1 MRKLSLVSLS
11 AMGLFALAGCTE
23 GTPGGPG
30 ATHSVTRTSS
40 HRQAEEPMPPKT
52 TGEPARRV
60 EVPEKRT
67 ETASRGDQTFTL
79 SVPTFSTTL
88 KQGEAKE
95 IKIGIHRGKN
105 FAEDVALHF
114 TGLPKGVTIEPA
126 NPMIRAS
133 DKDAA
138 VTVKAADDA
147 PLGDFTVK
155 VVGHPTTGADAINE
169 FKISIRKK

>member
-1 MRKLSLVSLS
+1 
-11 AMGLFALAGCTE
+11 
-23 GTPGGPG
+23 
-30 ATHSVTRTSS
+30 
-40 HRQAEEPMPPKT
+40 MPPKT

-114 TGLPKGVTIEPA
+114 TGLPKGVTMEPA

-138 VTVKAADDA
+138 VKVKAADDA

-155 VVGHPTTGADAINE
+155 AVGHPTTGTDAINE